1 MPMSRTWNGL
11 TIQDKAHRAAGRAV
25 IGIGMQV
32 AVDAKRLT
40 HVISGTLSRSI
51 HVAAIMDSHDDDQ
64 ELAEGGADLMM
75 QSAFIKPTPG
85 PFGPLIEVGSWLD
98 YACVEWVG
106 RNHPGITQAMEAV
119 RGSRANGI
127 VWQAWMEEGLR

>member
-1 MPMSRTWNGL
+1 MPMARMWNGL
-11 TIQDKAHRAAGRAV
+11 TIQDKAHRAAGRAI
-25 IGIGMQV
+25 IGIGLQV

-51 HVAAIMDSHDDDQ
+51 HVAPLAASHDDDQ
-64 ELAEGGADLMM
+64 ELAESGADLMLG
-75 QSAFIKPTPG
+75 SSFIKPTPG

-106 RNHPGITQAMEAV
+106 RRHPGINEAMEAA
-119 RGSRANGI
+119 RGSRANRI
-127 VWQAWMEEGLR
+127 VWQAWHEEGL